1 MNNYAIVIIFKDR
14 DMINKNIRLLLD
26 QHDCFN
32 ISNRR
37 YIGSKSKLVNWI
49 FENLDLRDTESVCDI
64 FAGSGVVSGVFANT
78 HQVKKIILNDLLIS
92 NEVIYSAFFC
102 GYNADFKLLE
112 EFKDFFNHSIQLNQ
126 NYFSDNFSGKFFSH
140 NDCLKI
146 GSIREFIDTLSI
158 SDIEKNILLTSLIY
172 SMDKIANTVGHY
184 ESYRK
189 SQIPKD
195 AFVFKLI
202 KPIVHNKNINIYRKN
217 ANDLARNIYA
227 DLVFIDPPYNS
238 RQYSRFYHIYENLV
252 EWQKPKLSGTALK
265 PEAKNMSEYCRS
277 NAANELRDLIN
288 KLDCKKIALTYNNT
302 YSSKSSSSQNKITM
316 EEIVNILSKKGD
328 LMIKEKTHS
337 YFNAGK
343 TSFDEHKEFLFLV
356 NVKK

>member
-1 MNNYAIVIIFKDR
+1 MQNDSFS
-14 DMINKNIRLLLD
+14 
-26 QHDCFN
+26 

-49 FENLDLRDTESVCDI
+49 FENLDLRDTESICDI
-64 FAGSGVVSGVFANT
+64 FAGSGVVSSVFANT

-112 EFKDFFNHSIQLNQ
+112 EFKDLFNNGIKLNQ
-126 NYFSDNFSGKFFSH
+126 NYFSDNFSGKFFSY
-140 NDCLKI
+140 NDCIKI
-146 GSIREFIDTLSI
+146 GSIREFIESVNI
-158 SDIEKNILLTSLIY
+158 GDIEKSILLTSLIY

-195 AFVFKLI
+195 AFVFRLI
-202 KPIVHNKNINIYRKN
+202 KPIIHNKEIKIYRQN
-217 ANDLARNIYA
+217 ANDLARHINA

-238 RQYSRFYHIYENLV
+238 RQYSRFYHIYENLI
-252 EWQKPKLSGTALK
+252 EWQKPKLSGVALK
-265 PEAKNMSEYCRS
+265 PKAKNMSEYCRS
-277 NAANELRDLIN
+277 NAANELRDLIFN
-288 KLDCKKIALTYNNT
+288 LDCKKIALTYNNT
-302 YSSKSSSSQNKITM
+302 YNSKSDSSQNKITL
-316 EEIVNILSKKGD
+316 EEIIDILSKKGD
-328 LMIKEKTHS
+328 LVVKEKKHM

-343 TSFDEHKEFLFLV
+343 TNFGEHKELLFLV
-356 NVKK
+356 DVKK